1 MPSPNH
7 VPDWLLERL
16 AADELPASQANRL
29 RERLAET
36 GQTDRLAALAA
47 SNADICQAYPAEQVA
62 AEVQRRAKR
71 AEASRSRSWSRPV
84 WALSMAAAGA
94 TAILVVMHKPAPVQD
109 PRTEQIAVEDGRIK
123 GLKPSLRL
131 YRQKSDGV
139 EPLGPGARL
148 RPGDLVQVRY
158 IAAARPYGVVASMDA
173 RGSVTLHMPEKPGPA
188 AALVRDGERAL
199 AHAYELDDSPG
210 FERFVF
216 VTADTTFD
224 TEVVVKALKE
234 GVALPKGFTLWSVT
248 LPKEGK

>member
-1 MPSPNH
+1 MPSPNR

-16 AADELPASQANRL
+16 AAGELPASQADRL
-29 RERLAET
+29 RERLAEN

-47 SNADICQAYPAEQVA
+47 SNADIFQAYPAEQVA

-71 AEASRSRSWSRPV
+71 AEASRSRRWTRPV
-84 WALSMAAAGA
+84 WGLSMAAAGA
-94 TAILVVMHKPAPVQD
+94 AAILVVMHKPAPVQG
-109 PRTEQIAVEDGRIK
+109 PMTPQPELEDGRRK

-139 EPLGPGARL
+139 EPLGPGSRL

-158 IAAARPYGVVASMDA
+158 IAAARPFGVVASMDA
-173 RGSVTLHMPEKPGPA
+173 RGSVTLHLPERPGPA

-199 AHAYELDDSPG
+199 VHAYELDDSPG

-216 VTADTTFD
+216 VTAETTFD

-234 GVALPKGFTLWSVT
+234 GLALPKGFTLWSVT
-248 LPKEGK
+248 LIKEAR